1 MASMTVQLILQAI
14 DKATAPIAAVGRALD
29 KVGEVPRAVAASLG
43 KLGQD
48 VGLANVAARARVAGD
63 ALGQVG
69 MAAAGAGLKLA
80 ALAGLGGGGLL
91 GLTRATANYS
101 EQILMLSEKTG
112 IATDRFQALAFAAEQ
127 SSIGPESFA
136 DAMKFLN
143 KTIGD
148 AMQGSA
154 EALEFFSGTGVAFK
168 DASGNARD
176 TADVHL
182 DVAEAFSKS
191 GATAAK
197 TILAMKGYG
206 RAGADMASHLNSGKG
221 AIEGLMEKAK
231 SLGLILDKETIEKAE
246 AFGDKLSQLWQI
258 VKMTGIA
265 IGAALIPYLE
275 PLVDRFIELAAVLK
289 PVVTAKIAAWF
300 ESLGDVVPVV
310 IEGLGTFW
318 DALQQVGSAIMW
330 IGDTFGYGTTIAV
343 ALGAMVAGPLV
354 VAFANLALASTM
366 LGGSLVGV
374 IAKLGTLIVMP
385 AAAAIGALFTAIRGG
400 MGVMAAFNLVLA
412 ANPIG
417 LVIVLIA
424 ALAAAATAIY
434 VYWGPISEFFAGLWA
449 GITSFASNADGQIS
463 AVLDNMG
470 SSIKGALGGALE
482 WLGNLF
488 DATFGRIVAGFK
500 GLTSMLPESVRKSL
514 GLTAAAPAQALT
526 AAQAPAASLSA
537 NGGSVR
543 GVANPTQAIDGQIVI
558 RLEGDTDRARV
569 ERMQSSGG
577 VDLGLDLGKTM
588 VMP

>member
-29 KVGEVPRAVAASLG
+29 KVSQVPRAVAASLG

-80 ALAGLGGGGLL
+80 ALAGLGGGGLI
-91 GLTRATANYS
+91 GLTRATADYS

-112 IATDRFQALAFAAEQ
+112 IATGTFQQLAFAAEQ
-127 SSIGPESFA
+127 SSVGPEAFA
-136 DAMKFLN
+136 DSMKFLN
-143 KTIGD
+143 RNIAA
-148 AMQGSA
+148 AMTGSTEA
-154 EALEFFSGTGVAFK
+154 EEAFRSAGISIR
-168 DASGNARD
+168 DSSGNVK
-176 TADVHL
+176 TADVIFL
-182 DVAEAFSKS
+182 ELSEAFKGSTN
-191 GATAAK
+191 AAAK
-197 TILAMKGYG
+197 TQIAMALLG
-206 RAGADMASHLNSGKG
+206 RAGSDMIPLLNGGSGSIKELM
-221 AIEGLMEKAK
+221 AEAQKLGLVLDEKAIK
-231 SLGLILDKETIEKAE
+231 AAE
-246 AFGDKLSQLWQI
+246 AFGDKLSKLWQI
-258 VKMTGIA
+258 VKMTAIA
-265 IGAALIPYLE
+265 IGGALIPYVE
-275 PLVDRFIELAAVLK
+275 PLVDRFVELAAALK
-289 PVVTAKIAAWF
+289 PVVTEKIAAWF

-310 IEGLGTFW
+310 IDGLGQFW
-318 DALQQVGSAIMW
+318 NVLQQVGSAIAW
-330 IGDTFGYGTTIAV
+330 VGDTFGYGTTIAV

-354 VAFANLALASTM
+354 VAFANLALASTL
-366 LGGSLVGV
+366 LGSSLVSV
-374 IAKLGTLIVMP
+374 IAKLGAIAVMP
-385 AAAAIGALFTAIRGG
+385 AVAAVGALFTAIRSG

-449 GITSFASNADGQIS
+449 DITSFASNADGQIS
-463 AVLDNMG
+463 AVLDSIG

-488 DATFGRIVAGFK
+488 DATFGRIVAGVK
-500 GLTSMLPESVRKSL
+500 GLTALLPESLRKSL
-514 GLTAAAPAQALT
+514 GLASAAPAQAFT
-526 AAQAPAASLSA
+526 AGQAPAASLSA

-543 GVANPTQAIDGQIVI
+543 EAANPTQAIDGQIVI

-569 ERMQSSGG
+569 ERMKSSGG
-577 VDLGLDLGKTM
+577 VDLGLDLGTTM
-588 VMP
+588 AMP

>member
-1 MASMTVQLILQAI
+1 MSSMTVQLILQAI

-112 IATDRFQALAFAAEQ
+112 IATDTFQQLAFAAEQ
-127 SSIGPESFA
+127 SSVGPEAFA
-136 DAMKFLN
+136 DSMKFLN
-143 KTIGD
+143 RNIASALT
-148 AMQGSA
+148 GSA
-154 EALEFFSGTGVAFK
+154 EAEEAFRSAGISIRDSSGNVKTADAIFLELSEAFK
-168 DASGNARD
+168 GSTNA
-176 TADVHL
+176 
-182 DVAEAFSKS
+182 
-191 GATAAK
+191 AAK
-197 TILAMKGYG
+197 TQIAMALLG
-206 RAGADMASHLNSGKG
+206 RAGSDMIPLLNSGSGSIK
-221 AIEGLMEKAK
+221 ELMEKAAK
-231 SLGLILDKETIEKAE
+231 LGLVLDEKTIKAAE
-246 AFGDKLSQLWQI
+246 AFGDKLSQLWQV

-265 IGAALIPYLE
+265 IGGALIPYVE
-275 PLVDRFIELAAVLK
+275 PLVDRFIELSAALS
-289 PVVTAKIAAWF
+289 PIVTAKIAAWF

-310 IEGLGTFW
+310 LDGLGQFW
-318 DALQQVGSAIMW
+318 DVLQQVGSAIAW
-330 IGDTFGYGTTIAV
+330 VGDTFGYGTTIAV
-343 ALGAMVAGPLV
+343 ALGAVVAGPLV
-354 VAFANLALASTM
+354 VAFANLALASTL
-366 LGGSLVGV
+366 LGSSLVSM
-374 IAKLGTLIVMP
+374 IAKLGALVVMP
-385 AAAAIGALFTAIRGG
+385 AAAAIGALFTAIRSG

-417 LVIVLIA
+417 LLIVGIA

-434 VYWGPISEFFAGLWA
+434 VYWGPISKFFADQWA
-449 GITSFASNADGQIS
+449 NIVGFASNADSQIS
-463 AVLDNMG
+463 AVLDGMG
-470 SSIKGALGGALE
+470 TSIKSALGGALE

-500 GLTSMLPESVRKSL
+500 GLTSMLPDSVRKSL
-514 GLTAAAPAQALT
+514 GLSAAAPAQALT

-537 NGGSVR
+537 NGGSLRETVNR
-543 GVANPTQAIDGQIVI
+543 AQAIDGQIVI

-577 VDLGLDLGKTM
+577 VDLGLDLGHTM
-588 VMP
+588 AMP